1 MDNCFRKILTLDNLR
16 NRHVI
21 MMNWCYMCKK
31 SRVARD
37 LVGIHFLFFWDRV
50 GSAPTGGGVVGLL
63 KKSVWKSS

>member
-1 MDNCFRKILTLDNLR
+1 
-16 NRHVI
+16 

-31 SRVARD
+31 SGVGRD